1 MNWGN
6 RLLITFVV
14 FAGLMSFL
22 VYKAMHTN
30 FELVE
35 KDYYKNE
42 LKFQQVID
50 GTERANRL
58 GSHVSLQEEGG
69 IVTLEMPEA
78 MKKRG
83 VTGKIWFYCAYDE
96 KKDRHFEL
104 TPDEAG
110 MQYFPEKAIPSGIYT
125 VKIDWT
131 EQGLNYYA
139 EKKLTVK

>member
-6 RLLITFVV
+6 KLLVTFVV

-42 LKFQQVID
+42 LKYQQVID
-50 GTERANRL
+50 GTERANQL
-58 GSHVSLQEEGG
+58 GSLVSLNEEGG
-69 IVTLEMPEA
+69 IVTLQMPEA
-78 MKKRG
+78 MKKRS
-83 VTGKIWFYCAYDE
+83 VTGKIWFYCANDE

-104 TPDEAG
+104 KPDESG
-110 MQYFPEKAIPSGIYT
+110 MQFFPENGIPSGTYT

-131 EQGLNYYA
+131 EQGLNYHS
-139 EKKLTVK
+139 ERKLTVK

>member
-6 RLLITFVV
+6 RLLVTFVV

-50 GTERANRL
+50 GTERANQL
-58 GSHVSLQEEGG
+58 GSLVSLSEEEG
-69 IVTLEMPEA
+69 IVTLEMPDA
-78 MKKRG
+78 MKNHR

-96 KKDRHFEL
+96 KKDRHYEL
-104 TPDEAG
+104 SPDNAG
-110 MQYFPEKAIPSGIYT
+110 IQTFPEYAIAAGTYT

-131 EQGLNYYA
+131 EQGLNYHS
-139 EKKLTVK
+139 ERKLIVK